1 LKDGGCTMRGSALKK
16 SVRTFLVVMSWV
28 ALVAAGPMAQ
38 EQCVFAQDGFPAM
51 PKITPK
57 HFSPGIPQPGPAAP
71 KGLFPGK
78 WKLEITEDIEKPKE
92 PELKKECPVPAILE
106 KLQAPGP
113 AIKINIKKPKCDNGK
128 NKKNGND
135 KDKSSKANGKNDD
148 KNGKDD
154 GNGDEEEDERPD
166 LADDG
171 WDVDRPWISA
181 TQG

>member
-1 LKDGGCTMRGSALKK
+1 MRRSALRRNL
-16 SVRTFLVVMSWV
+16 RTFLVLISWV
-28 ALVAAGPMAQ
+28 ALVAAGLMAQ

-57 HFSPGIPQPGPAAP
+57 QLSPGIPQPGPASP

-92 PELKKECPVPAILE
+92 PELKKESPIPAILE
-106 KLQAPGP
+106 KLRAPGP
-113 AIKINIKKPKCDNGK
+113 AIKIDIKNPKCDGNGK
-128 NKKNGND
+128 NPKNGND
-135 KDKSSKANGKNDD
+135 KDKNSKNNGKNDD
-148 KNGKDD
+148 KNGKGD

-166 LADDG
+166 LADEG
-171 WDVDRPWISA
+171 WDVDRLWISA